1 MFLIFHAKQGIISHI
16 TKPPTH
22 SLTERELH
30 EMILSRQEL
39 MLMAGYSPFV
49 RLIIYLF
56 YDTAMRREAMMF
68 KVKDIQYDK
77 NRIRI
82 LEKEQ
87 TVALVD
93 IHPLTMELLK
103 EHTKGMSPNEV
114 ALNMSSRT
122 LARRLNEAGIKTI
135 FKRVHPHQI
144 RHSVL
149 QHLADDGT
157 DWIQLM
163 HFARHKN
170 PNTTKKYI
178 SMAGL
183 MRRKVFKEKHKHL
196 EVNVS

>member
-1 MFLIFHAKQGIISHI
+1 
-16 TKPPTH
+16 
-22 SLTERELH
+22 
-30 EMILSRQEL
+30 

-68 KVKDIQYDK
+68 KVKDIQYSK

-82 LEKEQ
+82 HEKEQ

-93 IHPLTMELLK
+93 IHAQTMELLK
-103 EHTKGMSPNEV
+103 EYTKGMLPNEV

-122 LARRLNEAGIKTI
+122 IARRLNEAGMKTI

-149 QHLADDGT
+149 QHLADDET
-157 DWIQLM
+157 DWIELM
-163 HFARHKN
+163 HFARHSS

-178 SMAGL
+178 AMAGH
-183 MRRKVFKEKHKHL
+183 MRRKVFKDKHKHL
-196 EVNVS
+196 EANVA